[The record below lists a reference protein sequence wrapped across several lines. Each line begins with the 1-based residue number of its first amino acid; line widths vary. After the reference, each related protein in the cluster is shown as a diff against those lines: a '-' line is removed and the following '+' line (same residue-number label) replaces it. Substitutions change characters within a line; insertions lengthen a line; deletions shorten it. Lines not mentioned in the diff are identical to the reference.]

1 MTSSQN
7 HGVAPTYGALI
18 SRALNVIGAAFL
30 LLMMMQVLLNVAS
43 RYFFNSPIANTH
55 EMVGYWYL
63 PAVALLGFV
72 TAKLVGEHIDAPLI
86 FDKLPMRSQRI
97 LALVSAFLG
106 IALCALF
113 ANYTFLE
120 ALAGTSTQ
128 STAGTSS
135 LPIWPILYLPPLVFI
150 VLAALFFV
158 DAARV
163 IRAKADKDMETTES

>member
-7 HGVAPTYGALI
+7 NGISSAYGALVPQ
-18 SRALNVIGAAFL
+18 ALNVAGAAFL
-30 LLMMMQVLLNVAS
+30 LLMMMQVLLNVVS

-55 EMVGYWYL
+55 ELVGYWYL

-86 FDKLPMRSQRI
+86 FYKLPIGSQRV
-97 LALVSAFLG
+97 LALVSALLG
-106 IALCALF
+106 IAVCLLF

-135 LPIWPILYLPPLVFI
+135 LPIWPILYLPPLVFM
-150 VLAALFFV
+150 VLAALFLV
-158 DAARV
+158 DAVRV
-163 IRAKADKDMETTES
+163 VKAEADKDTEMTES